1 MKTKVLKI
9 MVTFIILICLIMIG
23 SCNVFAV
30 RDPAEIPIIDTVKGD
45 EEIEELGE
53 QVLGIIT
60 VVGYAMAII
69 ISIIIGIKYMTGSVE
84 EKAGYKKSMIPYIVG
99 CVILV
104 AAPTLTN
111 VVYDASKPLKTSAV
125 IQTSVCEKCGKIKE
139 ENCEHK
145 GSGRFKSGILYCTGC
160 EKTIDR
166 YTCPTCG
173 ATYKG
178 D

>member
-30 RDPAEIPIIDTVKGD
+30 RDPAEILIPDTVKGD
-45 EEIEELGE
+45 EEIEGLGE
-53 QVLGIIT
+53 QVLGIVT

-111 VVYDASKPLKTSAV
+111 VVYDTSKAFKASAV
-125 IQTSVCEKCGKIKE
+125 ISVRACTACHKL
-139 ENCEHK
+139 ENDCNCA
-145 GSGRFKSGILYCTGC
+145 SRNIVDQYYCTKC
-160 EKTIDR
+160 EQLVSNFCNI
-166 YTCPTCG
+166 CG

>member
-1 MKTKVLKI
+1 MKTKGLKI
-9 MVTFIILICLIMIG
+9 MVTFILLVYLIMIG
-23 SCNVFAV
+23 SYNVFAV
-30 RDPAEIPIIDTVKGD
+30 RDPAEILIPDTVKGD

-53 QVLGIIT
+53 QVLGIVT

-69 ISIIIGIKYMTGSVE
+69 ISIIIGIKYMTGSIE

-125 IQTSVCEKCGKIKE
+125 IYTRYCEDECMTIE
-139 ENCEHK
+139 AYCSNPHSHHLEYTY
-145 GSGRFKSGILYCTGC
+145 YCTGC
-160 EKTIDR
+160 EITCGK
-166 YTCPTCG
+166 TCPRCG
-173 ATYKG
+173 AKYKG
-178 D
+178 S